1 MRKVLLSLLVMAL
14 VVPAYA
20 AVNFSAVDNGDGTVS
35 VVIDTADVVRGLA
48 LKVTCTEGATL
59 ADLTPVAV
67 NAAFNTFIDYAF
79 TTEAGAPGTYEIG
92 AGHPFALAAEAGVAE
107 VGATEFSISM
117 GVLDQSGQQQGYVS
131 SVGGEVL
138 ITFKTGAGMV
148 CFELDTLRGGVVGD
162 EALTTN
168 LDDAGLCVAVTE
180 GVQDAISPNA
190 PFYNDWVAFGKPACW
205 AYKYNCR
212 GDADGKAQGNPL
224 FGYARVSTD
233 DLNILL
239 ASWDVREA
247 PKGPGIASVEVNGVP
262 GICADFNHAAQ
273 GNPLFGYARVS
284 TDDLNILLASWDV
297 REAPK
302 GPGLEPCAL
311 VSDGG
316 FINFY
321 LEP

>member
-67 NAAFNTFIDYAF
+67 NAAFNTFIDFAF

-117 GVLDQSGQQQGYVS
+117 GVLDETGNQEGFVS
-131 SVGGEVL
+131 EIGGEVL

-168 LDDAGLCVAVTE
+168 LDEAGLCVAVTE
-180 GVQDAISPNA
+180 GPQEPE
-190 PFYNDWVAFGKPACW
+190 CW
-205 AYKYNCR
+205 SYPCQPY
-212 GDADGKAQGNPL
+212 GDANGDGLISALDVQAL
-224 FGYARVSTD
+224 
-233 DLNILL
+233 LN
-239 ASWDVREA
+239 AWGQEYDPCV
-247 PKGPGIASVEVNGVP
+247 
-262 GICADFNHAAQ
+262 DFNRD
-273 GNPLFGYARVS
+273 GIVS
-284 TDDLNILLASWDV
+284 ALDVQVLLNSW
-297 REAPK
+297 
-302 GPGLEPCAL
+302 
-311 VSDGG
+311 GG
-316 FINFY
+316 TC
-321 LEP
+321 P

>member
-48 LKVTCTEGATL
+48 LKVTCSDGATL

-92 AGHPFALAAEAGVAE
+92 AGHPFALANEAGVAE
-107 VGATEFSISM
+107 AGATEFSISM
-117 GVLDQSGQQQGYVS
+117 GVLDEGGNQEGFVS
-131 SVGGEVL
+131 EIGGEVL

-168 LDDAGLCVAVTE
+168 LDDEGICVAVTDGPECWNYPRFGE
-180 GVQDAISPNA
+180 GDGNGDGLISFADLNLIINAWPPNA
-190 PFYNDWVAFGKPACW
+190 YNP
-205 AYKYNCR
+205 
-212 GDADGKAQGNPL
+212 
-224 FGYARVSTD
+224 
-233 DLNILL
+233 
-239 ASWDVREA
+239 
-247 PKGPGIASVEVNGVP
+247 
-262 GICADFNHAAQ
+262 CADFNKDGLISFA
-273 GNPLFGYARVS
+273 
-284 TDDLNILLASWDV
+284 DLNII
-297 REAPK
+297 
-302 GPGLEPCAL
+302 
-311 VSDGG
+311 
-316 FINFY
+316 INNW
-321 LEP
+321 PQ

>member
-67 NAAFNTFIDYAF
+67 NAAFNTFIDFAF

-92 AGHPFALAAEAGVAE
+92 DGHPFALAAEAGVAE

-148 CFELDTLRGGVVGD
+148 CFELDTLRGSVVGD
-162 EALTTN
+162 EALTTR
-168 LDDAGLCVAVTE
+168 LDDAGLCRGAVTE
-180 GVQDAISPNA
+180 GEKEAISPNA
-190 PFYNDWVAFGKPACW
+190 PFYNDWDRLWQTCLLGVPNS
-205 AYKYNCR
+205 NCR
-212 GDADGKAQGNPL
+212 RWFMLMVRHRVGSLAGYAHVFTDDVHIL
-224 FGYARVSTD
+224 FGS
-233 DLNILL
+233 
-239 ASWDVREA
+239 
-247 PKGPGIASVEVNGVP
+247 
-262 GICADFNHAAQ
+262 F
-273 GNPLFGYARVS
+273 
-284 TDDLNILLASWDV
+284 
-297 REAPK
+297 
-302 GPGLEPCAL
+302 
-311 VSDGG
+311 
-316 FINFY
+316 
-321 LEP
+321 

>member
-1 MRKVLLSLLVMAL
+1 MAL

-48 LKVTCTEGATL
+48 LKVTCSDGATL

-92 AGHPFALAAEAGVAE
+92 AGHPFALANEAGVAE

-117 GVLDQSGQQQGYVS
+117 GVLDETGNQEGFVS
-131 SVGGEVL
+131 EIGGEVL

-162 EALTTN
+162 EVLTTN
-168 LDDAGLCVAVTE
+168 LDEAGLCVAVTE

-205 AYKYNCR
+205 AYKFNCR
-212 GDADGKAQGNPL
+212 GDIDGKAQGNPL
-224 FGYARVSTD
+224 QGYAWVSTDDLNVLLAAYNVREAPKGAGVESIEVNGISGICADFDRAAQGNPLQGYARVSTD

-239 ASWDVREA
+239 ASY
-247 PKGPGIASVEVNGVP
+247 N
-262 GICADFNHAAQ
+262 
-273 GNPLFGYARVS
+273 
-284 TDDLNILLASWDV
+284 V

-311 VSDGG
+311 TSDGG